1 MSTKTANVQTAGTNN
16 ADLIK
21 QYKKKSQIA
30 AILRRFKKNKMAMVG
45 FTLFV
50 IMALAAVIAPMFLSY
65 EDDVITQHIANKYAG
80 PSLEHLFGTDMFGRD
95 IFFRVLWGARL
106 SMSLGVAVVIIS
118 LSFGA
123 ILGASAGYFGGKWDN
138 FVMRIMD
145 ILLAIPGTMLAITIV
160 AALGGSIA
168 NLLLAMS
175 IEQIPKMTRIVR
187 SSVLTL
193 KRSEY
198 VEAAR
203 ACGTSNARIIAV
215 HIIPNAIGPIIV
227 ESTLTIARSILRIAT
242 LSFLGLGIQP
252 PAPEWGTMI
261 SEAKTQIMN
270 YPYLCVAPGV
280 AIILT
285 VTSLTLIGDGL
296 RDALDPR
303 LKN

>member
-1 MSTKTANVQTAGTNN
+1 MSIITGALQTAPANG
-16 ADLIK
+16 ADAK
-21 QYKKKSQIA
+21 EFKKKSQIV
-30 AILRRFKKNKMAMVG
+30 AIWRRFKKNRMAMIG
-45 FTLFV
+45 LILFV
-50 IMALAAVIAPMFLSY
+50 VMALAALVAPMFLSY
-65 EDDVITQHIANKYAG
+65 EDDVITQHISDRYLG
-80 PSLEHLFGTDMFGRD
+80 PSALHLFGTDMFGRD

-106 SMSLGVAVVIIS
+106 SMSLGIAVVIIS
-118 LSFGA
+118 LAFGA
-123 ILGASAGYFGGKWDN
+123 ILGASAGYFGGAWDN
-138 FVMRIMD
+138 FIMRVMD

-160 AALGGSIA
+160 AALGGSVA

-187 SSVLTL
+187 SQVLTL
-193 KRSEY
+193 KRSDY
-198 VEAAR
+198 VEAAK
-203 ACGTSNARIIAV
+203 ACGTSDARIIAV

-227 ESTLTIARSILRIAT
+227 EATLTTARSILRIAS

-270 YPYLCVAPGV
+270 YPYLCVAPGI